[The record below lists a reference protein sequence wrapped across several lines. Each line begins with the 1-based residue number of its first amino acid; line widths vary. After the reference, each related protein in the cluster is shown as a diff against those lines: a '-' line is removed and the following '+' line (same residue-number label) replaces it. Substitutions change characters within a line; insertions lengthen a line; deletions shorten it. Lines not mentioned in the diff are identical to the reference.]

1 MLLIPATAA
10 AAAAAAAAAG
20 DVHGHQGLT
29 GASVNPSHQVGVQGF
44 GNPRQTLA
52 A

>member
-1 MLLIPATAA
+1 VPQPHPVVAA
-10 AAAAAAAAAG
+10 AAADDD
-20 DVHGHQGLT
+20 DVGEHEHQGLR